1 MTLAR
6 TVSVLLIASFLLT
19 ALPKTTW
26 AGEDVGASTSV
37 DLRAA
42 IDRAAAQT
50 VADSRVD
57 VTKPDARTAARAR
70 QGMGGGGGSM
80 MMVWTVLGTVT
91 GLATTYFVV
100 KEMRKQTDKANAP
113 Q

>member
-1 MTLAR
+1 MTFVR
-6 TVSVLLIASFLLT
+6 TVSVALIAAILVSVMPSL
-19 ALPKTTW
+19 AW
-26 AGEDVGASTSV
+26 AGEDVAPAASV

-42 IDRAAAQT
+42 IDRAAAQAVT
-50 VADSRVD
+50 ARDVAGSPNETR
-57 VTKPDARTAARAR
+57 AAARAR

-80 MMVWTVLGTVT
+80 MMVWTVVGTVT

>member
-1 MTLAR
+1 
-6 TVSVLLIASFLLT
+6 
-19 ALPKTTW
+19 
-26 AGEDVGASTSV
+26 
-37 DLRAA
+37 
-42 IDRAAAQT
+42 
-50 VADSRVD
+50 
-57 VTKPDARTAARAR
+57 
-70 QGMGGGGGSM
+70 M

>member
-6 TVSVLLIASFLLT
+6 TVSVLLIASFFLT

-26 AGEDVGASTSV
+26 AGEDVGASTSI

-50 VADSRVD
+50 VAEPRVD
-57 VTKPDARTAARAR
+57 AQPDARTAARAR

-100 KEMRKQTDKANAP
+100 KEMRKQTEKANAP